1 MLEGRRRKETLF
13 QGVPSDLVHVT
24 LVASAVKN
32 KPKPE
37 ESPGMGAWHRN
48 ESSRGRLSG
57 PGTHG
62 LHTSEGTPEPVPRSR
77 LQPRRGG
84 QHGARGLSS
93 NPCR

>member
-37 ESPGMGAWHRN
+37 KSPGMGRGTETSLAEEGFLAPGPTACTRRRGHLSRCRGAGC
-48 ESSRGRLSG
+48 SRGEAASTG
-57 PGTHG
+57 
-62 LHTSEGTPEPVPRSR
+62 
-77 LQPRRGG
+77 RG
-84 QHGARGLSS
+84 A
-93 NPCR
+93 